1 MNLYDLCER
10 DVVSLSN
17 GDNLGSVDD
26 ICFDEKT
33 ANITHIVLYGKT
45 KLFGLLGRE
54 EDILIPWTDIAKI
67 GSDVVLVSG
76 SEIEGKRKRFSLFK
90 MK

>member
-33 ANITHIVLYGKT
+33 ASITHIILYGKA
-45 KLFGLLGRE
+45 KFFGLLGRE
-54 EDILIPWTDIAKI
+54 EDILIPWSDITKI
-67 GSDVVLVSG
+67 GSDVVLVTG
-76 SEIEGKRKRFSLFK
+76 KDFEGKRKRISLFK